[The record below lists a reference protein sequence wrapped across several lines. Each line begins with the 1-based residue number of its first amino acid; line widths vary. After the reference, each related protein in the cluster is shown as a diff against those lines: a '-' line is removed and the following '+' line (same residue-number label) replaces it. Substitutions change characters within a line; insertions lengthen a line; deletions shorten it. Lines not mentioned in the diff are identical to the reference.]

1 MPKLRS
7 KKVLAPEK
15 QILAF
20 PDHYVTLPGKIA
32 YAALKAAAA
41 ADADFDGAKTLK
53 KGTVVKMDADGNVTI
68 AAKASASGPDSTP
81 GVADGNGIVFNT
93 IKLDDYDAD
102 TDPYINVAVLVHG
115 FVRKDRLVGAD
126 NLKSEL
132 IHVVN
137 A

>member
-1 MPKLRS
+1 MPKLRG
-7 KKVLAPEK
+7 KKILAPEK

-32 YAALKAAAA
+32 IADLKSSAK

-53 KGTVVKMDADGNVTI
+53 KGVVVKMDADGQVKVAT
-68 AAKASASGPDSTP
+68 A
-81 GVADGNGIVFNT
+81 ADGNGIVFNT
-93 IKLDDYDAD
+93 IKADDYDAD
-102 TDPYINVAVLVHG
+102 TDPFVNVAVLVHG
-115 FVRKDRLVGAD
+115 FVRKDRLVGAEH
-126 NLKSEL
+126 LKSEL

>member
-1 MPKLRS
+1 MPKLRG
-7 KKVLAPEK
+7 KKILAPEK

-32 YAALKAAAA
+32 IADLKSSAK

-53 KGTVVKMDADGNVTI
+53 KGVVVKMDADGNVQVAT
-68 AAKASASGPDSTP
+68 A
-81 GVADGNGIVFNT
+81 ADGNGIVFNT
-93 IKLDDYDAD
+93 IKADDYDAD
-102 TDPYINVAVLVHG
+102 TDPYVNVAVLVHG
-115 FVRKDRLVGAD
+115 FVRKDRLDGAD
-126 NLKSEL
+126 NLNSQL

>member
-7 KKVLAPEK
+7 KKILAPEK

-20 PDHYVTLPGKIA
+20 PDHYVNLPGKIA

-41 ADADFDGAKTLK
+41 VDADFEGAKTLK
-53 KGTVVKMDADGNVTI
+53 KGTVVKLDADGNVTI
-68 AAKASASGPDSTP
+68 PEAET
-81 GVADGNGIVFNT
+81 ADGNGIVFNT
-93 IKLDDYDAD
+93 IKLDDYDEG

-115 FVRKDRLVGAD
+115 FVRKDRLVGAE

-137 A
+137 N

>member
-1 MPKLRS
+1 MPKLRG
-7 KKVLAPEK
+7 KKILAPEK

-32 YAALKAAAA
+32 IADLKSSAK
-41 ADADFDGAKTLK
+41 ADADFDGALTLK
-53 KGTVVKMDADGNVTI
+53 KGVVVKMDADGQV
-68 AAKASASGPDSTP
+68 KVASA
-81 GVADGNGIVFNT
+81 ADGNGIVFNT
-93 IKLDDYDAD
+93 IKADDYDAD
-102 TDPYINVAVLVHG
+102 TDPFVNVAVLVHG

-126 NLKSEL
+126 KLKSEL

>member
-1 MPKLRS
+1 MPKLRG
-7 KKVLAPEK
+7 KKILAPEK

-32 YAALKAAAA
+32 IADLKEAAK

-53 KGTVVKMDADGNVTI
+53 KGVVVKMDGDGVVTV
-68 AAKASASGPDSTP
+68 AGASE
-81 GVADGNGIVFNT
+81 GNGIVFNT
-93 IKLDDYDAD
+93 IKLDDYDED
-102 TDPYINVAVLVHG
+102 TDPFVNVAVLVHG
-115 FVRKDRLVGAD
+115 FVRKDRLDGAD
-126 NLKSEL
+126 KLNSQL